1 MGRRTDYGTRVK
13 QSVGVGERESIG
25 DLEVSQACAELT
37 RAAARHADM
46 AVPWKPEFHATLQMI
61 FPQDTINRAVAAQ
74 GIILPRYTAATYKGI
89 AAGVT
94 LGIEYADA
102 DTGVPTI
109 DEACVDLQPGATR
122 LLHTIEEIRGI
133 YYKYEKV
140 KYVLRWMNRN
150 ATPGAIRH
158 YWPSALQLCPGST
171 ALQEVSGGAARY
183 SEPPEIGG
191 MLQMIRDTAATVAA
205 LALMP
210 DTAVPRPRT
219 HLWLT
224 FHPAKIMG
232 AGAETDS
239 VSINL

>member
-1 MGRRTDYGTRVK
+1 
-13 QSVGVGERESIG
+13 VGERESIG
-25 DLEVSQACAELT
+25 DLEVSQACAALT
-37 RAAARHADM
+37 AAAARHADM
-46 AVPWKPEFHATLQMI
+46 AVPWKPEINATLQMI

-74 GIILPRYTAATYKGI
+74 GIIMPRYAAETYKGI
-89 AAGVT
+89 ATGVT
-94 LGIEYADA
+94 LSIGYE

-109 DEACVDLQPGATR
+109 DKACLDLQPSATR
-122 LLHTIEEIRGI
+122 LLHTIEEIRGV
-133 YYKYEKV
+133 YHKYEKV

-171 ALQEVSGGAARY
+171 ALQGVSGGAARY

-224 FHPAKIMG
+224 FHPTTIMY
-232 AGAETDS
+232 AETDN